1 MSAALKVEVAVIG
14 AGVIGLACA
23 RNFAIRG
30 KEVLILERA
39 GRIGSGA
46 CVILLNLFLSA
57 TIVSLRVPFSLSR
70 EDECHFKIVL
80 FASKESHIIHCI
92 DLSMDLYFFICFPW
106 Q

>member
-46 CVILLNLFLSA
+46 CVILLNLPFLSA
-57 TIVSLRVPFSLSR
+57 TIVSLRGPFS
-70 EDECHFKIVL
+70 
-80 FASKESHIIHCI
+80 
-92 DLSMDLYFFICFPW
+92 
-106 Q
+106 